1 MNVHV
6 RVLTIGQLAKAAGV
20 TTPTIRYYEEIG
32 LLPPAGRSAAGQRIY
47 EKRDLERLTF
57 IRRCRDF
64 GFSIDQVRVL
74 AGLSTSADQDCRAVR
89 DMAHTHLGEVRAK
102 LKELKALAASL
113 ETFAEQCDTICAGG
127 PGRDCV
133 VFANMVSPDQQCC
146 G

>member
-32 LLPPAGRSAAGQRIY
+32 LLPKAGRSAAGQRIY
-47 EKRDLERLTF
+47 AESELERLTF

-74 AGLSTSADQDCRAVR
+74 AGLSISADQDCSQVR
-89 DMAHTHLGEVRAK
+89 DMAHAHLSEVRAK
-102 LKELKALAASL
+102 LDELKALETSL
-113 ETFAEQCDTICAGG
+113 EAFAQRCDTACAGG

-133 VFANMVSPDQQCC
+133 VFETLRSGGCC
-146 G
+146 

>member
-6 RVLTIGQLAKAAGV
+6 RVLTTGQLAKAAGLAPSAV
-20 TTPTIRYYEEIG
+20 RYYEEIG
-32 LLPPAGRSAAGQRIY
+32 LLPRADRSAAGQRMY
-47 EKRDLERLTF
+47 EETDLERLIF

-74 AGLSTSADQDCRAVR
+74 AGLSISADQDCSQVR
-89 DMAHTHLGEVRAK
+89 DMAHTHLGEVRSK
-102 LKELKALAASL
+102 LAELKALETSL
-113 ETFAEQCDTICAGG
+113 EAFAQQCDTACAGG

-133 VFANMVSPDQQCC
+133 VFESLSSPKSNCC

>member
-20 TTPTIRYYEEIG
+20 TTPTVRYYEEIG
-32 LLPPAGRSAAGQRIY
+32 LLPKAGRSAAGQRIY
-47 EKRDLERLTF
+47 DESELERLTF

-74 AGLSTSADQDCRAVR
+74 AGLSISPDRDCSEVR
-89 DMAHTHLGEVRAK
+89 DMAHAHLGDVRTK
-102 LKELKALAASL
+102 LAELKALEASL
-113 ETFAEQCDTICAGG
+113 EAFATRCDTACAGG

-133 VFANMVSPDQQCC
+133 VFEDLRSEGGCC
-146 G
+146 

>member
-1 MNVHV
+1 MNVHA

-47 EKRDLERLTF
+47 VETDLERLTF

-74 AGLSTSADQDCRAVR
+74 
-89 DMAHTHLGEVRAK
+89 E
-102 LKELKALAASL
+102 ASL
-113 ETFAEQCDTICAGG
+113 EAFAEQCDTICAGG

-133 VFANMVSPDQQCC
+133 VFATMAASEPCRRQ
-146 G
+146 